1 MSLHSLDFR
10 RAPAQQQRGL
20 SNEARALIEEAV
32 RAGRVRKA
40 PMGVSGLPRMIW
52 NGHQIVRE
60 EPITK
65 QECDG
70 KFQRARAVG
79 RAQANQQQADARAD
93 RERTAHAMRAKGA
106 TRAEIAVA
114 LGVAERTVTE
124 FLNRPKYY
132 QPGEA
137 KA

>member
-10 RAPAQQQRGL
+10 RAPARQERGL
-20 SNEARALIEEAV
+20 SNEMRALIEEAIS
-32 RAGRVRKA
+32 AGRVSKA
-40 PMGVSGLPRMIW
+40 PMGASGLPRMIW

-79 RAQANQQQADARAD
+79 RAQANQQQADARAE
-93 RERTAHAMRAKGA
+93 REKAAHAMRKKGA
-106 TRAEIAVA
+106 TRADIAMA
-114 LGVAERTVTE
+114 LGVTERTVTE

>member
-1 MSLHSLDFR
+1 MSLHILDFR

-20 SNEARALIEEAV
+20 SNEALALIEDAI
-32 RAGRVRKA
+32 RAGRVRKI
-40 PMGVSGLPRMIW
+40 PTGVSGLPRMVW

-79 RAQANQQQADARAD
+79 RAQANQQQADARAE
-93 RERTAHAMRAKGA
+93 REKAAHAMRAKGA